1 MKPVFISKD
10 PQELHAALHQLWAEG
25 VLTAQSL
32 LSYSALTFKCQPKF
46 DLVFFAS
53 IRAAEFYLAQ
63 CAAPAIF
70 GVAGSE
76 TALKIEQKFG
86 LKAAFVA
93 QNSGN
98 PAQEAAAFDQWRANR
113 SVLFPSSNLSL
124 GTYAKLI
131 PEQQKKI
138 LPVYQTNFIQQ
149 RIDAHQVYVFS
160 SPSNVSAFFETNDLA
175 ENANIIAWGK
185 STEKAL
191 KDRDIAVT
199 HTLLKDQQTELL
211 QWLKAANFY

>member
-10 PQELHAALHQLWAEG
+10 PQELHAALHQLWAKG

-32 LSYSALTFKCQPKF
+32 LSYSPVSFTCQPKF

-53 IRAAEFYLAQ
+53 VRAAEFYLAQ

-86 LKAAFVA
+86 LKAAFVV

-98 PAQEAAAFDQWRANR
+98 PAQEAVAFNQWRANR

-124 GTYAKLI
+124 GTYAELI

-138 LPVYQTNFIQQ
+138 LPVYQTNFKQQ
-149 RIDAHQVYVFS
+149 RIAAHQVYVFS

-175 ENANIIAWGK
+175 ENAQIIAWGK

-191 KDRDIAVT
+191 KDRGIAVT

>member
-10 PQELHAALHQLWAEG
+10 PQELHAALHQLCAEG

-32 LSYSALTFKCQPKF
+32 LSYSPVSFTCQPTF

-98 PAQEAAAFDQWRANR
+98 PTQEATAFNQWRANR

-124 GTYAKLI
+124 GTYSKLI

-138 LPVYQTNFIQQ
+138 LPVYQTNFMQQ

-160 SPSNVSAFFETNDLA
+160 SPSNVSAFFETNHLA
-175 ENANIIAWGK
+175 ENAQIIAWGK
-185 STEKAL
+185 STEKAI
-191 KDRDIAVT
+191 KDLGIAVT
-199 HTLLKDQQTELL
+199 HTLLRDQQAELL

>member
-32 LSYSALTFKCQPKF
+32 LSYSPVSFTCQPTF

-98 PAQEAAAFDQWRANR
+98 PAQEATAFNQWRANR

-124 GTYAKLI
+124 GTYSKLI

-138 LPVYQTNFIQQ
+138 LPVYQTNFMQQ

-160 SPSNVSAFFETNDLA
+160 SPSNVSAFFETNHLA
-175 ENANIIAWGK
+175 ENAQIIAWGK

-191 KDRDIAVT
+191 KDRGINVT

-211 QWLKAANFY
+211 EWLKAANIY

>member
-10 PQELHAALHQLWAEG
+10 PLELHAALHKLWAEG
-25 VLTAQSL
+25 VVTAQSL
-32 LSYSALTFKCQPKF
+32 LSYSPLPFTCQPTF

-63 CAAPAIF
+63 CPAPAIF
-70 GVAGSE
+70 GVAGKE

-86 LKAAFVA
+86 LNAAFVA
-93 QNSGN
+93 QNSGM
-98 PAQEAAAFDQWRANR
+98 PAQEAAAFNQWRANR

-124 GTYAKLI
+124 GTYTKLI

-138 LPVYQTNFIQQ
+138 LPVYQTNFNKQ
-149 RIDAHQVYVFS
+149 RIAAHKVYVFS
-160 SPSNVSAFFETNDLA
+160 SPSNVSAFFEANDLA
-175 ENANIIAWGK
+175 ENARIIAWGK

-191 KDRDIAVT
+191 KDRDVAVT

-211 QWLKAANFY
+211 EWLKAANFY

>member
-1 MKPVFISKD
+1 MKLVFIYKD
-10 PQELHAALHQLWAEG
+10 PQKLHSALHQLCTEG

-32 LSYSALTFKCQPKF
+32 LSYSAVSFTCQPTF

-63 CAAPAIF
+63 CAPPAIF

-76 TALKIEQKFG
+76 TALKIEQIFG

-98 PAQEAAAFDQWRANR
+98 PAQEAEVFNQWRANR

-131 PEQQKKI
+131 PELQKKI
-138 LPVYQTNFIQQ
+138 LPVYQTNFKQQ
-149 RIDAHQVYVFS
+149 HIDAHQVYVFS

-175 ENANIIAWGK
+175 ENAQIIAWGK
-185 STEKAL
+185 STQKAL
-191 KDRDIAVT
+191 NDRGIAVT

-211 QWLKAANFY
+211 EWLKAANFY

>member
-10 PQELHAALHQLWAEG
+10 PQELHAALHQIWAEEL
-25 VLTAQSL
+25 LTAQSL
-32 LSYSALTFKCQPKF
+32 LSYAPLSFTCQPSF

-63 CAAPAIF
+63 CPAPEIF
-70 GVAGSE
+70 GVAGTE
-76 TALKIEQKFG
+76 TALKIEQLFG

-93 QNSGN
+93 QKSGM
-98 PAQEAAAFDQWRANR
+98 PAQEAAAFNQWRANR

-138 LPVYQTNFIQQ
+138 LPVYRTNFKQQ
-149 RIDAHQVYVFS
+149 HIAAHKVYVFS
-160 SPSNVSAFFETNDLA
+160 SPSNVSAFFEINDLA
-175 ENANIIAWGK
+175 ENAQIIAWGK

-191 KDRDIAVT
+191 KDRGINVT

-211 QWLKAANFY
+211 EWLKAANIY

>member
-32 LSYSALTFKCQPKF
+32 LSYSALPFTCQPTF

-98 PAQEAAAFDQWRANR
+98 PAQEATAFNQWRANR

-124 GTYAKLI
+124 GTYSKLI

-138 LPVYQTNFIQQ
+138 LPVYQTNFMQQ

-160 SPSNVSAFFETNDLA
+160 SPSNVSAFFETNHLA
-175 ENANIIAWGK
+175 ENAQIIAWGK

-191 KDRDIAVT
+191 KDRGINVT

-211 QWLKAANFY
+211 EWLKAANIY

>member
-32 LSYSALTFKCQPKF
+32 LSYSPVSFTCQPTF

-98 PAQEAAAFDQWRANR
+98 PAQEATAFNQWRANR

-124 GTYAKLI
+124 GTYSKLI

-138 LPVYQTNFIQQ
+138 LPVYQTNFMQQ

-160 SPSNVSAFFETNDLA
+160 SPSNVSAFFETNHLA
-175 ENANIIAWGK
+175 ENAQIIAWGK

-191 KDRDIAVT
+191 KDRGINVT
-199 HTLLKDQQTELL
+199 HTLLKDQQAELL